1 MAKIKDVNRIQ
12 HELMDLFSDQDIF
25 SQIVEITQQRDKKYR
40 CFSIYNSILG
50 EKIMVKVN
58 NKTLEA
64 KKI

>member
-1 MAKIKDVNRIQ
+1 MAKIKDINRIQ

-25 SQIVEITQQRDKKYR
+25 SQIVEITEQRNKKYR
-40 CFSIYNSILG
+40 WFSIYNSILG